1 MIFFPYLND
10 ASYVKMRLNVNF
22 FLIFNSLQPKC
33 YFAIFLIRLIFKG
46 FQKWDSKT
54 IQKCIHL
61 SHAENEYC
69 RRNSI
74 TKFARNMAAFV
85 LLREKELFAEKD
97 KEYPS
102 LSDKNVKGYR
112 EKDFNLFNS

>member
-69 RRNSI
+69 VDLVRGINLVCSV
-74 TKFARNMAAFV
+74 KKAF
-85 LLREKELFAEKD
+85 LHI
-97 KEYPS
+97 
-102 LSDKNVKGYR
+102 
-112 EKDFNLFNS
+112 